1 MTISEALIEADSD
14 DGISTDEL
22 MAASG
27 LNSEGVRAAL
37 YDLERLG
44 IASNDTVLTA
54 FVHAGVQ
61 RASRQRFEQAASLE
75 KALIDLL
82 QETAPDMEKGD
93 SSSLHLRV
101 ATQRLKD
108 EGHTFALPEFV
119 RRIIRSI
126 AADGR
131 IHNMGLGQN

>member
-1 MTISEALIEADSD
+1 MTISAALIDADSD

-61 RASRQRFEQAASLE
+61 RLPANASSKRQIWKR
-75 KALIDLL
+75 
-82 QETAPDMEKGD
+82 P
-93 SSSLHLRV
+93 
-101 ATQRLKD
+101 
-108 EGHTFALPEFV
+108 
-119 RRIIRSI
+119 
-126 AADGR
+126 
-131 IHNMGLGQN
+131 